1 MFFPSFFETT
11 NKLQIHVVLYKWFMS
26 VSNNT
31 LGTKVDAYIDRGNI
45 SKTCINN
52 QELKRIDIL
61 WHPSMHNMLFESH
74 KSLGGRRE
82 FLVPKGHRPGI
93 GRLPCDQSLWNMKE
107 KEALSREKAGRVL
120 GQWISMGFY
129 QMLWVNSQIEDHIV
143 FSQNCHNH
151 YLHQ

>member
-11 NKLQIHVVLYKWFMS
+11 NKLQIHVVLYKWFML

-74 KSLGGRRE
+74 KSLHPQVG
-82 FLVPKGHRPGI
+82 
-93 GRLPCDQSLWNMKE
+93 DQYKDCQLT
-107 KEALSREKAGRVL
+107 
-120 GQWISMGFY
+120 
-129 QMLWVNSQIEDHIV
+129 MLLRNVD
-143 FSQNCHNH
+143 FSADP
-151 YLHQ
+151 

>member
-1 MFFPSFFETT
+1 MKGDVMYQLNNFRFFFWMGEKGGVGGVVEWLTPVSIKL
-11 NKLQIHVVLYKWFMS
+11 NKLQIICHQKGKKKKLTY
-26 VSNNT
+26 
-31 LGTKVDAYIDRGNI
+31 
-45 SKTCINN
+45 
-52 QELKRIDIL
+52 
-61 WHPSMHNMLFESH
+61 
-74 KSLGGRRE
+74 LGGRRE

-107 KEALSREKAGRVL
+107 REALSREKAERVL